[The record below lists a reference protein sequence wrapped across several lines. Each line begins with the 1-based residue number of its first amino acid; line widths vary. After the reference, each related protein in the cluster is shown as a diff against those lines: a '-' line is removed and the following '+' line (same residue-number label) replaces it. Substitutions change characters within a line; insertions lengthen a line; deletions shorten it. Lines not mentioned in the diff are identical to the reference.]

1 VALTVPRLRTH
12 QRGSR
17 CVVNRPPTLLSED
30 IGCTLKGGVKVCQR
44 QLVNEVLG
52 LPVTEFALNL
62 AREGATPI
70 QRPFRIRKYV
80 RRRRAAKKESRAE
93 ALVFE
98 AEDLLLAHCQ
108 ILLCSLHDA
117 LELRYRSSG
126 PVYDAKLDVAAPWLA
141 TKHN

>member
-1 VALTVPRLRTH
+1 MFGRFEPARLGIGVAGGMRVEELLVHHRVERLEVALDH
-12 QRGSR
+12 
-17 CVVNRPPTLLSED
+17 
-30 IGCTLKGGVKVCQR
+30 
-44 QLVNEVLG
+44 
-52 LPVTEFALNL
+52 
-62 AREGATPI
+62 
-70 QRPFRIRKYV
+70 
-80 RRRRAAKKESRAE
+80 RAE

-126 PVYDAKLDVAAPWLA
+126 PVYDAMLDVAAPWLA